1 MLHIIIFIIYAG
13 IPMKQIQNKCA
24 VILNILK
31 NIFKK
36 INVTDLDLIISVL
49 QLATP
54 VGLNFLDFCR
64 KQL

>member
-1 MLHIIIFIIYAG
+1 
-13 IPMKQIQNKCA
+13 MKQIQNKCA
-24 VILNILK
+24 VILLK
-31 NIFKK
+31 NLLKK
-36 INVTDLDLIISVL
+36 INVTDLDLIISVQ